1 MSFARH
7 ETFYLREGWL
17 FKGMRAIQGTE
28 KQLDSSTIFL
38 DKEAPERLGIGRN
51 MVNALRFWMQ
61 ATGLAEEQFNG
72 RAFQRLTPFGQCVW
86 EFDPYLEHELT
97 LWLIHYHLLS
107 QREYATTWYWFFN
120 HYSPTSFDEQTTL
133 DALTQW
139 VTTTETER
147 IVSIGSLKKDVNCL
161 LQTYLP
167 DDKKRSPEDMRQ
179 SPLAQLGI
187 FGRSTGNPKQYY
199 WQRVDLMRL
208 HPLAVLY
215 VLLDSQAKSVRGSN
229 EVRLRDLLYEP
240 MNVGRVFNITTAGL
254 TEIIH
259 LLQRD
264 YNYEID
270 FVRTGQLDQIK
281 LPTNENALSVLK
293 EYYIREKNS

>member
-1 MSFARH
+1 
-7 ETFYLREGWL
+7 
-17 FKGMRAIQGTE
+17 
-28 KQLDSSTIFL
+28 
-38 DKEAPERLGIGRN
+38 
-51 MVNALRFWMQ
+51 
-61 ATGLAEEQFNG
+61 
-72 RAFQRLTPFGQCVW
+72 
-86 EFDPYLEHELT
+86 
-97 LWLIHYHLLS
+97 
-107 QREYATTWYWFFN
+107 
-120 HYSPTSFDEQTTL
+120 
-133 DALTQW
+133 
-139 VTTTETER
+139 
-147 IVSIGSLKKDVNCL
+147 
-161 LQTYLP
+161 
-167 DDKKRSPEDMRQ
+167 
-179 SPLAQLGI
+179 
-187 FGRSTGNPKQYY
+187 
-199 WQRVDLMRL
+199 MRL